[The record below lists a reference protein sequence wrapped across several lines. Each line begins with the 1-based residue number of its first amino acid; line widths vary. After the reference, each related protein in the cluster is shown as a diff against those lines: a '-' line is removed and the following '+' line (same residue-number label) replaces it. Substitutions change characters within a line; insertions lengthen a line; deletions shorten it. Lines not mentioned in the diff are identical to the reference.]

1 MAETGPAGRVAFAPV
16 AGAAEHL
23 TDAFLDYLVHLHDQF
38 APRVQTLRAS
48 RAEVLRR
55 ALQDG
60 VLPTHL
66 PVSDINTGDWR
77 VPPVPED
84 LKRPGIEISG
94 PASITH
100 MFINALN
107 PGPE

>member
-1 MAETGPAGRVAFAPV
+1 MAETGTAARVAFAPV
-16 AGAAEHL
+16 AGAAEL
-23 TDAFLDYLVHLHDQF
+23 FSDAFLDYLVHLHEKF
-38 APRVQTLRAS
+38 APRIQTLRAS

-60 VLPTHL
+60 VLPTHP
-66 PVSDINTGDWR
+66 PVSDINTGDWQ

-94 PASITH
+94 LPPSPTCSSTR
-100 MFINALN
+100 
-107 PGPE
+107 